1 MNTFNR
7 FVAAAAMTATV
18 ASAEG
23 CTSMKKGW
31 RNMGKETCIDVVGD
45 IVSITK
51 KVGDKLDNVDR
62 DNCLD
67 AMEGLTEIREIKDG
81 AVDRCEDAINDEH
94 VVGAVGK
101 VTADFERK
109 CAKVIGKEPV
119 QSKPIK

>member
-7 FVAAAAMTATV
+7 FVAAVAMTATV

-23 CTSMKKGW
+23 CTTMKKGW
-31 RNMGKETCIDVVGD
+31 RNMGKETCTDVVGD
-45 IVSITK
+45 IVGITK
-51 KVGDKLDNVDR
+51 DVGNQLDNVDR

-67 AMEGLTEIREIKDG
+67 AMEGLTEIREIKGG
-81 AVDRCEDAINDEH
+81 AVDRCDDAINDEH
-94 VVGAVGK
+94 VLGAVAR

-109 CAKVIGKEPV
+109 CAKVINKEPV